1 MIENPLSYILIRP
14 NVINPEGLQELIT
27 HIKSSPAED
36 LSVFDPDKTNAT
48 GQTSWIVD
56 KQTRDTQI
64 VPMGNLYP
72 KIEDLFRNTVKNI
85 INPFYQVE
93 VDSSEIPQ
101 VLSYGI
107 GGHYRPHID
116 GRSLWIAPNGDRIW
130 RRSTDRDLSCVFFL
144 STAGKDFDGG
154 NFVFPDLG
162 IEIPPKAGTLICF
175 PSDQNYLHGVKKVE
189 RILDGNGNPVGP
201 NDRNG
206 IGRFAIVTW
215 MKVKGEQTK
224 EEEDQEL
231 LRRYGVN

>member
-14 NVINPEGLQELIT
+14 NVINPEGLQELIA

-48 GQTSWIVD
+48 GKTSWIVD
-56 KQTRDTQI
+56 KKTRDTQI
-64 VPMGNLYP
+64 VPMGSLYP

-93 VDSSEIPQ
+93 VNSSEIPQ

-116 GRSLWIAPNGDRIW
+116 GRSLWIAPNGDKIW
-130 RRSTDRDLSCVFFL
+130 RRSTSRDLSIIFYINDEFE
-144 STAGKDFDGG
+144 GG
-154 NFVFPDLG
+154 ELIFPNLH
-162 IEIPPKAGTLICF
+162 IQIRPKPGMMVCF
-175 PSDQNYLHGVKKVE
+175 PSDQNYLHGVTPIKSGV
-189 RILDGNGNPVGP
+189 RYS
-201 NDRNG
+201 
-206 IGRFAIVTW
+206 IVSWAT
-215 MKVKGEQTK
+215 VKGEQTK
-224 EEEDQEL
+224 EEEDQEI

>member
-48 GQTSWIVD
+48 GKTSWIVD

-64 VPMGNLYP
+64 VPMGPLYP
-72 KIEDLFRNTVKNI
+72 KIEDLFRNTVKHI

-116 GRSLWIAPNGDRIW
+116 GESIW
-130 RRSTDRDLSCVFFL
+130 MTPRGEKIWKKSTDRDLSIVFFL
-144 STAGKDFDGG
+144 NNDFEGG
-154 NFVFPDLG
+154 DFVFPELKVRVRPEPG
-162 IEIPPKAGTLICF
+162 MMVCF
-175 PSDQNYLHGVKKVE
+175 PSNHHYSHGVEKITKGK
-189 RILDGNGNPVGP
+189 RYS
-201 NDRNG
+201 
-206 IGRFAIVTW
+206 IVSWAT
-215 MKVKGEQTK
+215 VKGFPSM
-224 EEEDQEL
+224 EEINQQLSQE
-231 LRRYGVN
+231 YGVTVI

>member
-48 GQTSWIVD
+48 GKTSWIVD

-64 VPMGNLYP
+64 VPMGPLYP

-116 GRSLWIAPNGDRIW
+116 GESIW
-130 RRSTDRDLSCVFFL
+130 MTPRGEKIWKKSTDRDLSMVFFL
-144 STAGKDFDGG
+144 NNDFEGG
-154 NFVFPDLG
+154 DFVFPELKVRVRPEPG
-162 IEIPPKAGTLICF
+162 MMVCF
-175 PSDQNYLHGVKKVE
+175 PSNHHYMHGVE
-189 RILDGNGNPVGP
+189 PVTKGK
-201 NDRNG
+201 RYS
-206 IGRFAIVTW
+206 IVTW
-215 MKVKGEQTK
+215 STVKGFQSMDEVNQQLSR
-224 EEEDQEL
+224 E
-231 LRRYGVN
+231 YGVPVI

>member
-14 NVINPEGLQELIT
+14 NVINPEGLQELIA

-48 GQTSWIVD
+48 GKTSWIVD
-56 KQTRDTQI
+56 KKTRDTQI
-64 VPMGNLYP
+64 VPMGSLYP

-93 VDSSEIPQ
+93 VNSSEIPQ

-116 GRSLWIAPNGDRIW
+116 GRSLWIAPNGDKIW
-130 RRSTDRDLSCVFFL
+130 RRSTCRDLSIIFYINDEFE
-144 STAGKDFDGG
+144 GG
-154 NFVFPDLG
+154 ELIFPNLH
-162 IEIPPKAGTLICF
+162 IQIRPKPGMMVCF
-175 PSDQNYLHGVKKVE
+175 PSDQNYLHGVTPIKSGV
-189 RILDGNGNPVGP
+189 RYS
-201 NDRNG
+201 
-206 IGRFAIVTW
+206 IVSWAT
-215 MKVKGEQTK
+215 VKGEKTK
-224 EEEDQEL
+224 EEEDQEI

>member
-14 NVINPEGLQELIT
+14 NVINPQGLQELLQ

-48 GQTSWIVD
+48 GQTSWVVD

-64 VPMGNLYP
+64 VPMGPLYP

-116 GRSLWIAPNGDRIW
+116 GESIW
-130 RRSTDRDLSCVFFL
+130 MTPRGEKIWKKSTDRDLTILFFL
-144 STAGKDFDGG
+144 NNDFEGG
-154 NFVFPDLG
+154 DFIFPELKIRVRPEPG
-162 IEIPPKAGTLICF
+162 MLVCF
-175 PSDQNYLHGVKKVE
+175 PSNHHYSHGVE
-189 RILDGNGNPVGP
+189 PVSRGK
-201 NDRNG
+201 RYS
-206 IGRFAIVTW
+206 IVTW
-215 MKVKGEQTK
+215 ATVKGFPSMDEVNQQLSK
-224 EEEDQEL
+224 EYKVQ
-231 LRRYGVN
+231 VI